1 MRLRKNTWSLAW
13 DSSTA
18 ASESLCNH
26 QERHSGRSCQV
37 VEACLRSSV
46 DIFYNTDGPC
56 SPQHSI
62 TDEECRKSVFNICEL
77 IAQKS
82 DEGRQALVDA
92 DILPELSHLSSS
104 QKAIEVVSACKIL
117 KALAYSGT
125 FRNTIITAGL
135 EKAMEDITRY
145 DFGAFGSL
153 TISDILR

>member
-1 MRLRKNTWSLAW
+1 M
-13 DSSTA
+13 
-18 ASESLCNH
+18 
-26 QERHSGRSCQV
+26 
-37 VEACLRSSV
+37 
-46 DIFYNTDGPC
+46 
-56 SPQHSI
+56 
-62 TDEECRKSVFNICEL
+62 FNICEL